1 MTKPLRIFLT
11 LVLLSVASAAKANT
25 LYYIVDNIRYAVN
38 TDNSTATVVR
48 NYGYEDMTE
57 ITIPASI
64 TVDGTTYTV
73 DQIGDHCFSYCSSLT
88 SITIPN
94 SVTQL
99 GDYCFSECTS
109 LTSVNINFVAK
120 LGDYCFSGCS
130 SLTSVTIPSSVTELV
145 AGCFSDCTSL
155 TSVTIPNSVTQLVE
169 ACFASCI

>member
-99 GDYCFSECTS
+99 GDYLLFLLLKSDKHHHS
-109 LTSVNINFVAK
+109 QLSN
-120 LGDYCFSGCS
+120 S
-130 SLTSVTIPSSVTELV
+130 
-145 AGCFSDCTSL
+145 AGRLLLF
-155 TSVTIPNSVTQLVE
+155 
-169 ACFASCI
+169 

>member
-99 GDYCFSECTS
+99 GDYCLLFLLLKSDKHHHS
-109 LTSVNINFVAK
+109 QLSN
-120 LGDYCFSGCS
+120 S
-130 SLTSVTIPSSVTELV
+130 
-145 AGCFSDCTSL
+145 AGRLLLF
-155 TSVTIPNSVTQLVE
+155 
-169 ACFASCI
+169 